1 LFDGY
6 FEEGKMHGDAVE
18 VNEAG
23 IRTECS
29 YVNGERHG
37 TFKEF
42 DREGNLIAS
51 GEYNQ
56 GKRIEK

>member
-1 LFDGY
+1 
-6 FEEGKMHGDAVE
+6 MHGDAVE